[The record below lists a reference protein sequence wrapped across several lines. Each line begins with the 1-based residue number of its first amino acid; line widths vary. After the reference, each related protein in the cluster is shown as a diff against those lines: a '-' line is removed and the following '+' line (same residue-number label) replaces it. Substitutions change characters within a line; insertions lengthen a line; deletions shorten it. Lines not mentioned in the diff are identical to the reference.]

1 MAGTARAR
9 RKEQRPGEIL
19 DAAFEE
25 FVLQGY
31 TATRLE
37 DIAAR
42 AGVTKGTIYVY
53 FESKERVF
61 EALVREI
68 GNALHEEIAPL
79 FEDRSEP
86 TAQSIRAD
94 LMRIY
99 SVFAND
105 RRDRELLRLLVSES
119 VRFPELIDDY
129 FQNFVRPLLDRL
141 SQRLRQG
148 IVTGAFRATP
158 VVNYP
163 ELLLGPALSLHIWK
177 LLFSDRKPL
186 DAEQHFAAAL
196 DLILMGILPA
206 GNEMSATATN
216 NDPYNT

>member
-1 MAGTARAR
+1 MAATARAR
-9 RKEQRPGEIL
+9 RKAQRPGEIL

-68 GNALHEEIAPL
+68 GNALHEEITPF
-79 FEDRSEP
+79 FEDKSEP

-99 SVFAND
+99 NVFTND
-105 RRDRELLRLLVSES
+105 RRGRELLRLLVSES
-119 VRFPELIDDY
+119 GRFPELVDDH

-148 IVTGAFRATP
+148 IATGAFRETP
-158 VVNYP
+158 VASYP
-163 ELLLGPALSLHIWK
+163 ELLLGPALSFHIWK

-196 DLILMGILPA
+196 DLILMGISPPIA
-206 GNEMSATATN
+206 VKTKGRS
-216 NDPYNT
+216 